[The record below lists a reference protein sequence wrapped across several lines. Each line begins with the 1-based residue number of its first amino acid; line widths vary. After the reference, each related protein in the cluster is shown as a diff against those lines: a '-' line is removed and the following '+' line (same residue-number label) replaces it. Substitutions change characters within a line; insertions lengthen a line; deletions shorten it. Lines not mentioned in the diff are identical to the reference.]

1 MTQKTFDKAMHI
13 AHDITV
19 LKNIKFEQDKN
30 HWVGFN
36 TPSGTESSF
45 WDNTIRDDFNDFI
58 ATELVK
64 AQKLLEEL

>member
-1 MTQKTFDKAMHI
+1 MTREIFDKAKRI
-13 AHDITV
+13 DHDITV

-30 HWVGFN
+30 HWVGFD

-45 WDNTIRDDFNDFI
+45 LDSVIYNDFKDFI
-58 ATELVK
+58 NTELVK

>member
-1 MTQKTFDKAMHI
+1 MTQETFDKAMQI
-13 AHDITV
+13 DHDITV

-36 TPSGTESSF
+36 TPSGTEDYF
-45 WDNTIRDDFNDFI
+45 WDSTIRDDLKNFI

>member
-1 MTQKTFDKAMHI
+1 MTQETFDKAMLI
-13 AHDITV
+13 NHDITV

-45 WDNTIRDDFNDFI
+45 WNSTIQNDFKDFI

-64 AQKLLEEL
+64 ARKLLEEL